1 MVRTAG
7 EGKPSQA
14 PHLLWPPT
22 SPSVDCGH
30 TLLSPE
36 VVVRVECVSGTRRA
50 EGTCFL
56 VTTKAKNI
64 GEETGGAGLG
74 AGLLAAPASPCRRP
88 WGRGQRVTAAPVHL
102 RKVCSAPLG
111 GPR

>member
-1 MVRTAG
+1 MVRAAG

-14 PHLLWPPT
+14 PHLLWSPT

-30 TLLSPE
+30 ALLSPE
-36 VVVRVECVSGTRRA
+36 IVVRVERVSGTRRV

-56 VTTKAKNI
+56 VTTNAKNI

-74 AGLLAAPASPCRRP
+74 SGPPAAPASPHRRP
-88 WGRGQRVTAAPVHL
+88 WGRGQRVTAAPAHL
-102 RKVCSAPLG
+102 RKMGSAPPA